1 MATACYFP
9 SGNDTG
15 STYIPCNQTAVA
27 NGEHSACC
35 APNDMCFTNG
45 LCKANPD
52 NWNWNWRVGCT
63 DQTWKDPAC
72 PNYCRGIEQ
81 DDQAHVIFQCQDNGT
96 WCCATGDPNLFARN
110 YNFTCCDI
118 SGLTFKAAAVVYTH
132 ASVSLAITSLTSS
145 DSSSSETSFLS
156 SPTTN
161 VQPQPTS
168 LSVSGIAASTTASV
182 TQTAASLNATV
193 TGSKP
198 PALAIG
204 LGVGIPLAIIL
215 IAIACFAFWRLGQ
228 RQSQRASAQA
238 KEDLAKEHSISEVHS
253 IPTHSVPP
261 LGREQRRTLM
271 SNLEIDGEELKAEM
285 PYSNSPVELEGPT
298 NKLPSRPSSAK

>member
-1 MATACYFP
+1 MLAAHTYRATKLPLRTANIALAALLMICASRTAYVKP
-9 SGNDTG
+9 TRIIGTG
-15 STYIPCNQTAVA
+15 IGVLVA
-27 NGEHSACC
+27 LTRPGR
-35 APNDMCFTNG
+35 T
-45 LCKANPD
+45 L
-52 NWNWNWRVGCT
+52 RVRIIV
-63 DQTWKDPAC
+63 K
-72 PNYCRGIEQ
+72 EL
-81 DDQAHVIFQCQDNGT
+81 CQDNGT
-96 WCCATGDPNLFARN
+96 WCCATGDPDQFARN

-118 SGLTFKAAAVVYTH
+118 SSLTFKAAAVVYAH
-132 ASVSLAITSLTSS
+132 ASVSLAIASLTSS
-145 DSSSSETSFLS
+145 DSSPSGTSFLS
-156 SPTTN
+156 SPTTS

-238 KEDLAKEHSISEVHS
+238 KEDLAKEYSISEVHS

-271 SNLEIDGEELKAEM
+271 SNLEIGGEELKAEM

-298 NKLPSRPSSAK
+298 NKLASRPSSVR